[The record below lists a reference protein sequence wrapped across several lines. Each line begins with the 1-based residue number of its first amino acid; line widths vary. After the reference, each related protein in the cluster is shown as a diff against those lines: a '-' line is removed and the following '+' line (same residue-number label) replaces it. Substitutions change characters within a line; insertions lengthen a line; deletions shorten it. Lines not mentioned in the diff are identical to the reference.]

1 MTELPPWHDWVGFAA
16 ATLTTSSFLPQALLT
31 LRTRDVSGVSLGM
44 YSAFT
49 AGVALWLVFGLNL
62 GSWPIIVSNV
72 ITLALSI
79 VILVTKLR
87 VERERRRSRGGGG
100 GGADYS

>member
-100 GGADYS
+100 ADYS

>member
-1 MTELPPWHDWVGFAA
+1 MTELPPWHDWIGFAA

-31 LRTRDVSGVSLGM
+31 VRTRDVSGVSLGM

-62 GSWPIIVSNV
+62 GSWPIIISNV
-72 ITLALSI
+72 ITLALSV

-87 VERERRRSRGGGG
+87 VERERRRGGS
-100 GGADYS
+100 GADYS